1 MAGGGRTGIKIKWR
15 ERKVRDVGG
24 GKEATKT
31 QECPVLKRWEENAE
45 VVFHSERYQ
54 IYTYVK

>member
-31 QECPVLKRWEENAE
+31 QECPVLKRLEEK
-45 VVFHSERYQ
+45 VVIHSRD
-54 IYTYVK
+54 IRFILT